1 MKTHTI
7 SVGFHTVYN
16 IDVEAETEE
25 EAIQKINDL
34 YRSEGL
40 QAVLDLGRNMP
51 PCGEEDVLIQYEGE
65 S

>member
-7 SVGFHTVYN
+7 SVGFYTVYN
-16 IDVEAETEE
+16 IDVKAETEE